1 MLKKYNNKFQIKIKQ
16 RIFTEFNLQTTIFE
30 VKNILTIRNPHPFII
45 EKAKKE
51 LEIINPKWSENERMG
66 RWNGKTRQKLKFYN
80 IDSNGNLTIP
90 RGLSREYL
98 KFCSANKIEFII
110 SDHRTN
116 IGDIEFLFNGELKS
130 FQKRAVHDVFSKDFG
145 ILNAPTGSG
154 KTVMALYLIYL
165 RKQPALVIVHTKD
178 LARQW
183 IEQASRFLGIDRK
196 EIGLIGGGQKKEGKK
211 LTIGLVQSLVK
222 YKGDLES
229 RIGHL
234 IVDECH
240 RTPSKTFTDVVS
252 SFSSKYMLGLSAT
265 PYRRDNLSNLIFWY
279 IGNLRHKIE
288 KQNLQ
293 IRGHITEAEI
303 ILRPTQFTPF
313 HDPVTEYSKMMT
325 ELTADN
331 ERNRLIASD
340 IAKEYKNSR
349 GHIIV
354 LSDRKKHCENLSQ
367 ILKFGHR
374 LDSLV
379 FTGDLSEKKRITAL
393 QKLISQKNSIII
405 ATGQLIG
412 EGFDLSSL
420 STLFLATPV
429 NFRGRLTQY
438 LGRVLRTAPGKTKA
452 VVYDYVDVN
461 VHVLKKSA
469 LSRAAVYGLKN
480 LPEFLSEF

>member
-1 MLKKYNNKFQIKIKQ
+1 MP
-16 RIFTEFNLQTTIFE
+16 TTIFT
-30 VKNILTIRNPHPFII
+30 VKNRLEIINPHPLIV
-45 EKAKKE
+45 EKAKNE
-51 LEIINPKWSENERMG
+51 LEIINPKWSENEKMG
-66 RWNGKTRQKLKFYN
+66 RWNGKTSQKLKFYFFSTKGSL
-80 IDSNGNLTIP
+80 IIP
-90 RGLSREYL
+90 RGLAREYI
-98 KFCSANKIEFII
+98 KFCRTNKIEYKILDKRIESENIDFI
-110 SDHRTN
+110 
-116 IGDIEFLFNGELKS
+116 FNGELKS

-183 IEQASRFLGIDRK
+183 IEQASYFLGINEN
-196 EIGLIGGGQKKEGKK
+196 EIGLIGAGKKKEGEK

-222 YKGDLES
+222 YDGNLKDQ
-229 RIGHL
+229 IGHL

-240 RTPSKTFTDVVS
+240 RTPSKTFTEVVS
-252 SFSSKYMLGLSAT
+252 SFSSKYLLGLSAT

-279 IGNLRHKIE
+279 LGNLMHKIE
-288 KQNLQ
+288 KHNLQ
-293 IRGHITEAEI
+293 MRGHITEAEI
-303 ILRPTQFTPF
+303 ILRPTDFTPF

-325 ELTADN
+325 ELTSDN

-340 IAKEYKNSR
+340 IAKEYNNSN

-367 ILKFGHR
+367 ILKFRHKI
-374 LDSLV
+374 DSLV
-379 FTGDLSEKKRITAL
+379 FTGDLSEKKRIAAL
-393 QKLISQKNSIII
+393 KEMISKKNNIII

-412 EGFDLSSL
+412 EGFDLNSL
-420 STLFLATPV
+420 STLFLTTPV
-429 NFRGRLTQY
+429 NFSGRLTQY

-452 VVYDYVDVN
+452 VVYDYVDIN

-469 LSRAAVYGLKN
+469 LSRAAVYDLKK
-480 LPEFLSEF
+480 LPDFLSEFYL

>member
-1 MLKKYNNKFQIKIKQ
+1 MQP
-16 RIFTEFNLQTTIFE
+16 TIFE
-30 VKNILTIRNPHPFII
+30 VKNRLTIINPHPLLV
-45 EKAKKE
+45 EKARTQ

-66 RWNGKTRQKLKFYN
+66 RWNGKTLKTLKFYFLDRKGN
-80 IDSNGNLTIP
+80 IVIP
-90 RGLSREYL
+90 RGLAREYI
-98 KFCSANKIEFII
+98 KFCSQNSIEYKIT
-110 SDHRTN
+110 DKRTELEN
-116 IGDIEFLFNGELKS
+116 VDFFFNGELKP
-130 FQKRAVHDVFSKDFG
+130 FQKRAVHDVYSSDFG

-183 IEQASRFLGIDRK
+183 IEQAVRFLGLNEN
-196 EIGLIGGGQKKEGKK
+196 EIGLIGAGRKKEGEK

-222 YKGDLES
+222 YKGDIKN
-229 RIGHL
+229 RTGHL

-252 SFSSKYMLGLSAT
+252 SFPSKYLMGLSAT
-265 PYRRDNLSNLIFWY
+265 PYRRDNLSKLIFWY
-279 IGNLRHKIE
+279 LGNMKHKIE

-303 ILRPTQFTPF
+303 ILRPTEFNPF

-325 ELTADN
+325 ELTSDN

-340 IAKEYKNSR
+340 IAAEYKKKA

-354 LSDRKKHCENLSQ
+354 LSDRKKHCENLSR
-367 ILKFGHR
+367 ILKFRHSTE
-374 LDSLV
+374 SLV
-379 FTGDLSEKKRITAL
+379 FTGDLSEKQRILAL
-393 QKLISQKNSIII
+393 KKLTSQKNSIII

-412 EGFDLSSL
+412 EGFDLDSL
-420 STLFLATPV
+420 STLFLTTPV
-429 NFRGRLTQY
+429 NFSGRLTQY

-452 VVYDYVDVN
+452 VVYDYVDKN

-469 LSRAAVYGLKN
+469 VSRAAVYGLKK
-480 LPEFLSEF
+480 LPDFLNEFQTL